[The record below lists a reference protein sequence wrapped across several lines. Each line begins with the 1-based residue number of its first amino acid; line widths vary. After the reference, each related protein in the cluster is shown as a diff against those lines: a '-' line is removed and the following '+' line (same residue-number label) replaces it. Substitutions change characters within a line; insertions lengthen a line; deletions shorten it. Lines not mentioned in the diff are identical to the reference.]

1 MANWLYDTLDDRHVK
16 SSLCLN
22 LYTSPPVSG
31 KHFERICR
39 LQFFGLIILKENEL
53 CGLFSF
59 ALLDVRHDVPG
70 CLYFLPFFV

>member
-31 KHFERICR
+31 KHFERICQI
-39 LQFFGLIILKENEL
+39 QFFSLIILKENEL
-53 CGLFSF
+53 CGL
-59 ALLDVRHDVPG
+59 DIRHDVAG
-70 CLYFLPFFV
+70 CLYFLPYFV